1 MSIRT
6 INDMVNWV
14 ENNITEEPTL
24 AHMANHVGY
33 SEFYCSAKFHEYV
46 GVPFKKY
53 VLDRKLSLAAGM
65 LLTTDAHIIEV
76 AMEYGFS
83 SHEAFSRAFKKA
95 FGYSPNQLRILRPEI
110 PLIDRVRII

>member
-14 ENNITEEPTL
+14 ESNIEETPTL
-24 AHMANHVGY
+24 EDMANHVGY
-33 SEFYCSAKFHEYV
+33 SEFYCSARFHEYV

-53 VLDRKLSLAAGM
+53 VLNRKLSLAAER
-65 LLTTDAHIIEV
+65 LLSTNARIIEV
-76 AMEYGFS
+76 AIQYGFS

-95 FGYSPNQLRILRPEI
+95 FGYSPKQLRALQPEI
-110 PLIDRVRII
+110 PLFDRVQIT